1 MEAKRIDAAAVP
13 STPETSQPSR
23 RAPKGVLIRPRQ
35 QFRYAFVLVAGGI
48 IAQSVVIG
56 AMAFFINST
65 IGSVVDT
72 HHLDPAIGT
81 TITHAITVSM
91 SLLMLVAV
99 AFALVAVLIG
109 VKLSHRIYG
118 PLVPFTR
125 HIDLLKEG
133 HYSARL
139 NLRRTDDL
147 IELKDALNSLSEA
160 LQARHGTR

>member
-1 MEAKRIDAAAVP
+1 MEAKSNVTELPTP
-13 STPETSQPSR
+13 SSSPAR
-23 RAPKGVLIRPRQ
+23 RAPKGILVRPRQ

-48 IAQSVVIG
+48 LAQSVVIG
-56 AMAFFINST
+56 AMAYFINST
-65 IGSVVDT
+65 VSNVIEVHNLDASV
-72 HHLDPAIGT
+72 GT
-81 TITHAITVSM
+81 TITHAITLSM
-91 SLLMLVAV
+91 TLLMIIAV

-109 VKLSHRIYG
+109 VRLSHRIYG

-125 HIDLLKEG
+125 HIDKLKEG

-147 IELKDALNSLSEA
+147 VELKDALNSLAET

>member
-1 MEAKRIDAAAVP
+1 MEARKHAENH
-13 STPETSQPSR
+13 SETQAQIPLR
-23 RAPKGVLIRPRQ
+23 RAPKGILIRPRQ

-56 AMAFFINST
+56 AMAYFINST
-65 IGSVVDT
+65 IANVVDT
-72 HHLDPAIGT
+72 HQLDPAVGA
-81 TITHAITVSM
+81 TITHAITLSM

-125 HIDLLKEG
+125 HIDKLKDG
-133 HYSARL
+133 HYSNRM

-147 IELKDALNSLSEA
+147 VELKDALNGLAEA

>member
-1 MEAKRIDAAAVP
+1 MFMEARKHDDAHLDNAA
-13 STPETSQPSR
+13 TAASR

-56 AMAFFINST
+56 AMAYFINST
-65 IGSVVDT
+65 IANVVDT
-72 HHLDPAIGT
+72 HQLDPAVGS
-81 TITHAITVSM
+81 TITHAITLSM
-91 SLLMLVAV
+91 SLLMLVAI
-99 AFALVAVLIG
+99 AFAMVAVLIG

-118 PLVPFTR
+118 PLVPFNR
-125 HIDLLKEG
+125 HIDKLKEG
-133 HYSARL
+133 HYSTRM

-147 IELKDALNSLSEA
+147 VELKDALNGLAEA

>member
-1 MEAKRIDAAAVP
+1 MV
-13 STPETSQPSR
+13 ETAPNPPSR
-23 RAPKGVLIRPRQ
+23 RAPKGILIRPRQ

-48 IAQSVVIG
+48 IAQSIVIG
-56 AMAFFINST
+56 AMAYFINST
-65 IGSVVDT
+65 ISNVIDT
-72 HHLDPAIGT
+72 HQLDPAVGA
-81 TITHAITVSM
+81 TITHAITLSM
-91 SLLMLVAV
+91 SLLMIIAV

-109 VKLSHRIYG
+109 VRLSHRIYG

-160 LQARHGTR
+160 LHARHGSR

>member
-1 MEAKRIDAAAVP
+1 MEARKHVENHSEP
-13 STPETSQPSR
+13 QSQDPLR
-23 RAPKGVLIRPRQ
+23 RAPKGILIRPRQ

-48 IAQSVVIG
+48 LAQSAVIG
-56 AMAFFINST
+56 AMAYFINST
-65 IGSVVDT
+65 ITNVVDT
-72 HHLDPAIGT
+72 HQLDPVVGA
-81 TITHAITVSM
+81 TITHAITISM

-99 AFALVAVLIG
+99 AFALVAVLVG

-125 HIDLLKEG
+125 HIEKLKEG
-133 HYSARL
+133 HYSNRM

-147 IELKDALNSLSEA
+147 VELKDALNGLAEA